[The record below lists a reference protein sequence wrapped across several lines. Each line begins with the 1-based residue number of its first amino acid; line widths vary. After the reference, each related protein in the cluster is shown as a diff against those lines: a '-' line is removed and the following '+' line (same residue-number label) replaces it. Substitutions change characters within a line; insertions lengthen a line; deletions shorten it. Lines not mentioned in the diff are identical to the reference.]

1 MSQEITYGS
10 LGYMAQQGQSIA
22 ESFLS
27 VDAILLLDIS
37 ASMQATDCPNG
48 QERYTVAC
56 DEMRR
61 LQRQLPGKLAVIEW
75 ATGHAFVPGGVPSPP
90 EGYSTCMDGVLQF
103 VKVADGTGIK
113 IILISDGE
121 PDSEDDTLNV
131 ARTFTSKIDTIY
143 IGPEGGRGAAFLR
156 RLADATGGRAETK
169 SPREIVMLSQ
179 SVTRLL
185 TT

>member
-10 LGYMAQQGQSIA
+10 IGYMEQQGQPIA

-27 VDAILLLDIS
+27 VDAILMLDIS
-37 ASMQATDCPNG
+37 ASMQAEDTPNG
-48 QERYTVAC
+48 QSRYTVAC

-61 LQRQLPGKLAVIEW
+61 LQRETPGKLALIEW
-75 ATGHAFVPGGVPSPP
+75 ATGHAFIPGGVPSPP
-90 EGYSTCMDGVLQF
+90 EGYSTNMAGVLRF
-103 VKVADGTGIK
+103 AKRADGCAIK
-113 IILISDGE
+113 FILISDGE
-121 PDSEDDTLNV
+121 PDSEDETLDV
-131 ARTFTSKIDTIY
+131 ARQFTDHIHTIY

-169 SPREIVMLSQ
+169 SAREIVTLAK
-179 SVTRLL
+179 SVTKLL

>member
-37 ASMQATDCPNG
+37 ASMQQTDCPNG
-48 QERYTVAC
+48 QQRYTVAC

-61 LQRQLPGKLAVIEW
+61 LQRELPGKLAVIEW

-90 EGYSTCMDGVLQF
+90 EGWSTNMAEVLRF
-103 VKVADGTGIK
+103 VKAADGCEIK

-121 PDSEDDTLNV
+121 PDSEQDTLDV
-131 ARTFTSKIDTIY
+131 ARTFTSKVDTIY
-143 IGPEGGRGAAFLR
+143 IGPEGGRGADFLR

-169 SPREIVMLSQ
+169 SPREILTLGQ
-179 SVTRLL
+179 SVTKLL